1 MPQHWTEQAES
12 RGNRQRTGV
21 AQGTT
26 SVGLVILDNPLGSF
40 VQSAFAM
47 AKWATSLFL
56 IITLGASVLV
66 GMPLQSNEQKCAHGM
81 SGMDCCK
88 TAQGHGDEKDVAAA
102 RLCCAIQCPQS
113 GTSGRVVVPLP
124 KSSTVLAGAPH
135 PALVQRSAQE
145 LVPVLVSSCSHS
157 PPGSLNPAY
166 IRNLALL
173 I

>member
-1 MPQHWTEQAES
+1 
-12 RGNRQRTGV
+12 
-21 AQGTT
+21 
-26 SVGLVILDNPLGSF
+26 
-40 VQSAFAM
+40 M

-113 GTSGRVVVPLP
+113 GTSGRVGVQLP
-124 KSSTVLAGAPH
+124 KSSTVLSDAIH
-135 PALVQRSAQE
+135 PALVQPP
-145 LVPVLVSSCSHS
+145 VPDPIPVLVSSWSHS
-157 PPGSLNPAY
+157 PPGSSDPAY